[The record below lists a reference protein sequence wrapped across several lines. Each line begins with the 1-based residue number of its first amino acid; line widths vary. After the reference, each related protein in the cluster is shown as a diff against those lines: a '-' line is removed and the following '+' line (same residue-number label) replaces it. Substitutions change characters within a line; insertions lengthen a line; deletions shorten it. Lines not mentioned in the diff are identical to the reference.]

1 MSNLPLA
8 PLEGTHLVV
17 GAGEV
22 GSATAL
28 LLAEAGR
35 PVVIVTRS
43 GAGPD
48 HPGIRRVA
56 ADASSVDALLAA
68 EPHAVVVYNC
78 VNPPYDQWVTLW
90 PPMAQAFLEYAERT
104 GAVLA
109 TVSNLYGYGPV
120 DVPMSEAL
128 PLAATGTKARVRVQ
142 MWQEAKAANDAGR
155 IRATEVRGSDYICP
169 GAASMFGDRGMP
181 RILKGKSPQLLGD
194 IDQPHTWT
202 APIDGART
210 LITVG
215 NDPRGWGRAWH
226 VPSNAPR
233 SAREVVDDLAAAAGV
248 GPVKSSAV
256 PGVLMSVLGLFQP
269 VIRELKETDYQRE
282 RPYLLD
288 DTAARTTFDLE
299 PTPWEVII
307 DGVVAA
313 YQPDRATVGT
323 AQPTA

>member
-1 MSNLPLA
+1 MLNLPIA

-35 PVVIVTRS
+35 SVVVVTRS
-43 GAGPD
+43 GTGPD
-48 HPGIRRVA
+48 HALIRKVA
-56 ADASSVDALLAA
+56 ADASSVDELMAA
-68 EPHAVVVYNC
+68 EPHAVVIYNC
-78 VNPPYDQWVTLW
+78 VNPSYDKWVELW
-90 PPMAQAFLEYAERT
+90 PPMAQAFLQYAERT

-120 DVPMSEAL
+120 DVPMTEDL

-142 MWQEAKAANDAGR
+142 MWQDAKAANDAGR

-169 GAASMFGDRGMP
+169 GAASQFGDRGMP
-181 RILKGKSPQLLGD
+181 RILKGKSAQLLGD

-202 APIDGART
+202 SPLDVART
-210 LITVG
+210 LITVAS
-215 NDPRGWGRAWH
+215 DPRGWGRAWH
-226 VPSNAPR
+226 VPSNPPK
-233 SAREVVDDLAAAAGV
+233 SARQVVDDLAAASGV

-256 PGVLMSVLGLFQP
+256 PGVLMSVMGLFQP

-282 RPYLLD
+282 RPYVLD
-288 DTAARTTFDLE
+288 DTAARTTFGLE
-299 PTPWEVII
+299 PTPWNEII
-307 DGVVAA
+307 DGLVAA
-313 YQPDRATVGT
+313 YRPAPSAGRQA
-323 AQPTA
+323 A